1 MMKVSL
7 KSESDIMVKITSK
20 KAYVAVRY
28 ILEKGAFNQL
38 EVSRETGVSIGMVNK
53 LAKWLIGL
61 GYVAKA
67 ASGYELVMPAAL
79 LATFPLY
86 RKMENLATAT
96 YRLDI
101 PEQEL
106 SALLKK
112 HRAVLCLTSASQ
124 YYDSY
129 IRDPSIHAYSESLDL
144 KAELGRY
151 PNGHTSITLYS
162 PDIPLEKDTEMK
174 KGFLLTT
181 PLRTAI
187 DLLCSNRAYA
197 AESMIRKRWAK

>member
-1 MMKVSL
+1 V
-7 KSESDIMVKITSK
+7 VKITSK
-20 KAYVAVRY
+20 RAYAAVRY
-28 ILEKGAFNQL
+28 ILEKGRFSQL

-53 LAKWLIGL
+53 LAKWLIDR

-67 ASGYELVMPAAL
+67 ASGYELIMPAAL
-79 LATFPLY
+79 LAVFPLY
-86 RKMENLATAT
+86 RKMEKLATAS

-101 PEQEL
+101 TEREL

-129 IRDPSIHAYSESLDL
+129 IRDPSIHAYSGSEEL
-144 KAELGRY
+144 KKGLGSY
-151 PNGHTSITLYS
+151 PNGLTSITLYS
-162 PDIPLEKDTEMK
+162 PDIPLEKDTETK

-181 PLRTAI
+181 SLRTAI
-187 DLLCSNRAYA
+187 DLLCSNKAYA
-197 AESMIRKRWAK
+197 AENMIRKRWAK

>member
-7 KSESDIMVKITSK
+7 KSESDDMVKITSR
-20 KAYVAVRY
+20 KAYAAVRC
-28 ILEKGAFNQL
+28 ILEKGKFSQL
-38 EVSRETGVSIGMVNK
+38 GLSRESGVSIGMVNK
-53 LAKWLIGL
+53 LAKWLIER

-67 ASGYELVMPAAL
+67 PSGYELVMPAAL
-79 LATFPLY
+79 LAVFPLY
-86 RKMENLATAT
+86 RKMEKLSTAT

-106 SALLKK
+106 SAILKK

-129 IRDPSIHAYSESLDL
+129 IRDPSVHAYSGSREL
-144 KAELGRY
+144 KAELGSY
-151 PNGHTSITLYS
+151 PSGLTSITLYS

-181 PLRTAI
+181 PLRTII
-187 DLLCSNRAYA
+187 DLLCSNKAYA
-197 AESMIRKRWAK
+197 AESMIRKRWSK